1 MLSFELTAIDL
12 VLVLSVIFML
22 ILYMTKMSTINPEK
36 KQVEKTVEKKDK
48 TKFFKKFTNPSKI
61 STDSSSSKF
70 DRQSIEKPSKIEQ
83 TYTIACPRGFG
94 YIEMLDSDNSVSQK
108 CLGCY
113 KIMECYLENRVEN

>member
-12 VLVLSVIFML
+12 ILVLSVIVML
-22 ILYMTKMSTINPEK
+22 ILYMTKMSTITPEK

-48 TKFFKKFTNPSKI
+48 TKFFKKFTNPSKNSI
-61 STDSSSSKF
+61 DSLSSKF
-70 DRQSIEKPSKIEQ
+70 EKQLEEKPSQIDQ

-94 YIEMLDSDNSVSQK
+94 YIEMLGSDNSVSQK

-113 KIMECYLENRVEN
+113 KIMECYLEHKVEN